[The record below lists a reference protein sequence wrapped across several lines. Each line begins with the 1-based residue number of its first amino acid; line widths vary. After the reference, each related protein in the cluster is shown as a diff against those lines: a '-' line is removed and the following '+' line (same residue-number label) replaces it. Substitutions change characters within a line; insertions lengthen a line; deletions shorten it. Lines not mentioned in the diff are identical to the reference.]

1 MREKTL
7 RMRDRA
13 STEDLITPCVSL
25 LERLALD
32 QVITVMTR
40 PIQKM
45 HFGVIGPRSL
55 GGMSQRPKKEVLLKK
70 FFRILLIHTAP
81 GGQRFSRFEV
91 KLYTPYTNITSQLNA
106 KNRHHFRINRGVH
119 TNNIS

>member
-32 QVITVMTR
+32 QVFTVMTDIHR
-40 PIQKM
+40 IAKM
-45 HFGVIGPRSL
+45 IKMVKIRCKMWYITDTVHL
-55 GGMSQRPKKEVLLKK
+55 QQLLSTY
-70 FFRILLIHTAP
+70 F
-81 GGQRFSRFEV
+81 QNV
-91 KLYTPYTNITSQLNA
+91 N
-106 KNRHHFRINRGVH
+106 
-119 TNNIS
+119 